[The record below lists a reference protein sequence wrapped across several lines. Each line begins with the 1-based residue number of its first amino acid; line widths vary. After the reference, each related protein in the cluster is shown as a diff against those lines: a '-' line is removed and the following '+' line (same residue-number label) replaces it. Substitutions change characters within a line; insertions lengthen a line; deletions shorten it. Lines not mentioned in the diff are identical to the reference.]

1 MISTEMFI
9 VKARFLIVNELADG
23 LLNNTVTTI
32 LFFWQIARNN
42 LNEFSDV
49 D

>member
-1 MISTEMFI
+1 MLAFATFVIALLTFI
-9 VKARFLIVNELADG
+9 FSNR
-23 LLNNTVTTI
+23 
-32 LFFWQIARNN
+32 QIARNN